1 MKEIFCFEHTQ
12 KLLRL
17 ASIPKVYF
25 LHIVLKWDVSSFMHK
40 KVGLETYKHMYIYN
54 ILLYLSPWKYQYD
67 DEKSVPSIA
76 GNEIY
81 VTSTS
86 DIFSSQDSSKVAI
99 NIGYRVF

>member
-1 MKEIFCFEHTQ
+1 
-12 KLLRL
+12 
-17 ASIPKVYF
+17 
-25 LHIVLKWDVSSFMHK
+25 
-40 KVGLETYKHMYIYN
+40 MYIYN

>member
-1 MKEIFCFEHTQ
+1 
-12 KLLRL
+12 
-17 ASIPKVYF
+17 
-25 LHIVLKWDVSSFMHK
+25 MHE
-40 KVGLETYKHMYIYN
+40 KVGLETYSHVYNYN
-54 ILLYLSPWKYQYD
+54 ILLYLSPCKYQYD